1 MINREP
7 LTKILQFQLYKL
19 TFKADR
25 NEVDVVTHCNE
36 LQVNKVNRI
45 EVEVVIHC
53 NELQVNKVNRTEVEV
68 VTHCN
73 EQFITV
79 SNYLH
84 FSFIGLIHL

>member
-1 MINREP
+1 MFSIMMLEQVGSGSGIISFISSWS
-7 LTKILQFQLYKL
+7 T
-19 TFKADR
+19 
-25 NEVDVVTHCNE
+25 VVTHCNE

-73 EQFITV
+73 ELQELPPLQFYRPYSLV
-79 SNYLH
+79 VHHSE
-84 FSFIGLIHL
+84 